1 MYGKVLLNLE
11 NGYPRMK
18 AGIVG
23 LPQTGKTT
31 IFKILTRAKVQ
42 TDTHKG
48 RRAEPNVGVVRVP
61 DERVDFLASVFHPKK
76 TTYTTIEFVDIQG
89 LIRGKGRDMAF
100 APVRDVDALVHVVR
114 AFEEESLPHPDGSVN
129 PERDIRDF
137 DAELILADLSSV
149 EKRLERLDKDLKKIK
164 DADLAFERDLLRKT
178 HEWLESE
185 RPLREMDMDESARKR
200 VKGFSF
206 LSEKP
211 MIYVLNLGD
220 DQIETLEA
228 THDEEES
235 RPNTERAY
243 ICGKLEG
250 EMAELPPEELT
261 DFLADFG
268 ISESGME
275 RLIRSTYHLLGLISF
290 LTAGEEEC
298 RAWTI
303 RRGTKAQKAAG
314 AIHTD
319 LEKHFIRAEVSGL
332 DDFKKHPSFAELR
345 EHGLLRL
352 EGKEYEVKDG
362 DIITVRHGG

>member
-1 MYGKVLLNLE
+1 
-11 NGYPRMK
+11 MK

-23 LPQTGKTT
+23 FPQSGKTT

-61 DERVDFLASVFHPKK
+61 DERVDYLASVFQAKK

-89 LIRGKGRDMAF
+89 LIRGKGQDMAF

-114 AFEEESLPHPDGSVN
+114 AFEDELLPHTDGSVN
-129 PERDIRDF
+129 PDRDIRNF
-137 DAELILADLSSV
+137 DAELILADLASV

-164 DADLAFERDLLRKT
+164 NQELERERDVLRVT
-178 HEWLESE
+178 LQWLESE
-185 RPLREMDMDESARKR
+185 RPLREMDMDEGDRRR
-200 VKGFSF
+200 VRGFSF

-220 DQIETLEA
+220 DKIETLESE
-228 THDEEES
+228 HSEEQA

-261 DFLADFG
+261 EFLSDYG
-268 ISESGME
+268 IGESGME

-303 RRGTKAQKAAG
+303 RRGTRAQQAAG

-332 DDFKKHPSFAELR
+332 EDFKKHPSFAALR

-352 EGKEYEVKDG
+352 EGKQYEVQDG

>member
-1 MYGKVLLNLE
+1 
-11 NGYPRMK
+11 MK

-61 DERVDFLASVFHPKK
+61 DERVDYLASVFNPKK
-76 TTYTTIEFVDIQG
+76 TTYTTIEFIDIQG
-89 LIRGKGRDMAF
+89 LIRGKGQDMAF

-114 AFEEESLPHPDGSVN
+114 AFEHDLLPHPEGSVDPN
-129 PERDIRDF
+129 RDIRNF
-137 DAELILADLSSV
+137 DAELILADLASV

-164 DADLAFERDLLRKT
+164 SQELEQERDLLRKT
-178 HEWLESE
+178 LTWLESE
-185 RPLREMDMDESARKR
+185 RPLREMDIEEAERKR

-228 THDEEES
+228 PHDEEEA

-250 EMAELPPEELT
+250 EMAELDPEELSE
-261 DFLADFG
+261 FLADFG

-303 RRGTKAQKAAG
+303 RRGTRAQKAAG

-332 DDFKKHPSFAELR
+332 DDFKKHPSFTELR

-352 EGKEYEVKDG
+352 EGKEYEVRDG